1 MYFFKILTAQRILL
15 KLLQGHQL
23 IDDVLIEYFDVYWT
37 ENSYYRH

>member
-37 ENSYYRH
+37 ENRYDRH